1 MNSSPHKSIFKRG
14 AWYVVVQGVLIGLIL
29 FGPEG
34 PSLISSASFASILQS
49 CGIAIGLLAC
59 LIMVIAA
66 INLGKNL
73 TPLPCPKD
81 NAVLIQAGLYQYVRH
96 PIYFGVLLAALAW
109 VLVFPG
115 LYVLAYSI
123 CLFLLF
129 DIKARRE
136 EVWLT
141 ERFSS
146 YKDYQARVKK
156 LIPSVY

>member
-1 MNSSPHKSIFKRG
+1 MNSSRYKSIFERG
-14 AWYVVVQGVLIGLIL
+14 AWYVVIQGILIGLIL
-29 FGPEG
+29 FGPQG
-34 PSLISSASFASILQS
+34 SLLISSKSLVAVLQS

-59 LIMVIAA
+59 LIMAIAA

-81 NAVLIQAGLYQYVRH
+81 GAVLIQAGLYRYVRH

-109 VLVFPG
+109 LLIFPG
-115 LYVLAYSI
+115 VYILAYSI

-136 EVWLT
+136 EMWLL
-141 ERFSS
+141 ERFPT
-146 YKDYQARVKK
+146 YRAYQAEVKK
-156 LIPSVY
+156 LIPGIY

>member
-1 MNSSPHKSIFKRG
+1 
-14 AWYVVVQGVLIGLIL
+14 
-29 FGPEG
+29 
-34 PSLISSASFASILQS
+34 
-49 CGIAIGLLAC
+49 
-59 LIMVIAA
+59 MVIAA

-81 NAVLIQAGLYQYVRH
+81 NAVLIQTGLYQYVRH
-96 PIYFGVLLAALAW
+96 PIYFGVLMAALAW
-109 VLVFPG
+109 LLIFPG

-136 EVWLT
+136 EVWLA

-156 LIPSVY
+156 LIPGIY

>member
-1 MNSSPHKSIFKRG
+1 MNSSRYKSIFERG
-14 AWYVVVQGVLIGLIL
+14 AWYVVIQGILIGLIL
-29 FGPEG
+29 FGPQG
-34 PSLISSASFASILQS
+34 SLLISSKSLVAVLQS

-59 LIMVIAA
+59 LIMAIAA

-81 NAVLIQAGLYQYVRH
+81 GAVLIQTGLYRYVRH

-109 VLVFPG
+109 LLIFPG
-115 LYVLAYSI
+115 VYILAYSI

-136 EVWLT
+136 EMWLL
-141 ERFSS
+141 ERFPT
-146 YKDYQARVKK
+146 YRAYQAEVKK
-156 LIPSVY
+156 LIPGIY